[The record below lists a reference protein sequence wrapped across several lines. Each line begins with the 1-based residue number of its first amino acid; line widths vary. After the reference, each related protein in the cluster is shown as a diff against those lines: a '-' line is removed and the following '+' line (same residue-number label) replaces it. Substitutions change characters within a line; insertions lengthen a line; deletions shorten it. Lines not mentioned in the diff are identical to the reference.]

1 MSLFVLDTDHIS
13 LIQRGHSQVVEH
25 LGDKLGGE
33 VVASIISFEEQLR
46 GRLAIVRR
54 ASSPDEMAMAYLRLR
69 EMQDFF
75 CTIPLLDFNSDVAT
89 VYKRLRKDYRR
100 LGKMDLR
107 IAATTLAHNGIL
119 VTRNQRDFGQIAGL
133 LIEDWSIP

>member
-1 MSLFVLDTDHIS
+1 
-13 LIQRGHSQVVEH
+13 
-25 LGDKLGGE
+25 
-33 VVASIISFEEQLR
+33 
-46 GRLAIVRR
+46 
-54 ASSPDEMAMAYLRLR
+54 MAYLRLR

-107 IAATTLAHNGIL
+107 IAATTLARNGIL